1 MCFNS
6 GSSNSGGGGAP
17 PLPPPAKPIMPIAA
31 PQAPPTVSQAPA
43 PIQGSSQEPTIKS
56 KRSKRDQ
63 QNLLSKGTSS
73 LRIPLNGSG
82 GNSGGLNI

>member
-6 GSSNSGGGGAP
+6 GSSNSAPSQP
-17 PLPPPAKPIMPIAA
+17 PLPPPAKPIMPVAA
-31 PQAPPTVSQAPA
+31 PQAPPTISQAPS
-43 PIQGSSQEPTIKS
+43 PIQTSSQEPTIKS

-82 GNSGGLNI
+82 GDGGGLNI

>member
-6 GSSNSGGGGAP
+6 GSSNQSAVQP
-17 PLPPPAKPIMPIAA
+17 ALPPPAKPIMPPPA
-31 PQAPPTVSQAPA
+31 PQAPPTISQAPA

-82 GNSGGLNI
+82 GNSGGLNV

>member
-6 GSSNSGGGGAP
+6 GSSNSSPGQP
-17 PLPPPAKPIMPIAA
+17 PLPPPARPVMPVAA
-31 PQAPPTVSQAPA
+31 PQAPPTISQAPA

-82 GNSGGLNI
+82 GNSGGLNV

>member
-6 GSSNSGGGGAP
+6 GSSNSAPSQP
-17 PLPPPAKPIMPIAA
+17 PLPPPAKPIMPVAA
-31 PQAPPTVSQAPA
+31 PQAPPTISQAPA

-82 GNSGGLNI
+82 GNGGGLNI

>member
-6 GSSNSGGGGAP
+6 GSSNSGAVQP
-17 PLPPPAKPIMPIAA
+17 PLPPPAKPIMPVAA
-31 PQAPPTVSQAPA
+31 PQAPPTISQAPS
-43 PIQGSSQEPTIKS
+43 PIQTSSQEPTIKS

-63 QNLLSKGTSS
+63 QNLLSRGTSS

-82 GNSGGLNI
+82 GEGGGLNV